1 MFRKIRRLTR
11 QFFNTLPRCSY
22 EQWLRYLGVDV
33 KGKVIV
39 DGKPTIIRWGN
50 PVIEIED
57 GVTLQSNPLHNDAGI
72 LHPCTLAAT
81 TSNAFI
87 HIGKDS
93 GMSGALICS
102 QKKVWI
108 GERVWLGAN
117 VTIYDTDFHPI
128 NPYERFHPSEG
139 YTGRTKEVVI
149 EDCVWVGSNA
159 MILKGV
165 HIGKGA
171 VIGAGS
177 VVTCDVPELTVYA
190 GNPAKFVKK
199 IEMTT
204 EQYQIMFGK

>member
-1 MFRKIRRLTR
+1 MFRKVRRIARRIL
-11 QFFNTLPRCSY
+11 NTPPLCSY

-72 LHPCTLAAT
+72 IHPCTLAAT
-81 TSNAFI
+81 ASDAYI
-87 HIGKDS
+87 HIGKES

-128 NPYERFHPSEG
+128 NPYQRFFVPDTAEI
-139 YTGRTKEVVI
+139 GRKEVVI
-149 EDCVWVGSNA
+149 EDYVWVGSNA
-159 MILKGV
+159 TILKGV
-165 HIGKGA
+165 YIGKGA

-177 VVTCDVPELTVYA
+177 VVTCDVPELTIYA

-199 IEMTT
+199 IEMTPS
-204 EQYQIMFGK
+204 EYERVFGK